1 MYVLLFIF
9 IVCPIRFSRSSL
21 SSDTSVTTLEF
32 TDDGTNLGIQAV
44 ITQTSRR
51 LVRSTSEL
59 NLSPS
64 GGCSIGSLE
73 ILYGPSW
80 RELND
85 TGFELSQEGSET
97 HLTVSN
103 CPQARGLYIQCHI
116 SCGLYIQC
124 HISCGL
130 YIQCHISCGL
140 YIQCHISC
148 GLYIQ
153 CHISCGLYIQC
164 HISCDLYIQCHIS
177 CGLYIQCHISCGLY
191 IQCHI
196 SCGLYILCHVSC
208 GLYIQC
214 HVSCGLYIQCHISC
228 TYVHVMAFITHVHA
242 YIHNK

>member
-1 MYVLLFIF
+1 MTGRCEEYYT
-9 IVCPIRFSRSSL
+9 VCPIRFSRSSL

-97 HLTVSN
+97 HLTVTN
-103 CPQARGLYIQCHI
+103 DLAIPHEALTGQFLRLNI
-116 SCGLYIQC
+116 SCPGYSGCLPFKIGGENNQTSVRAGS
-124 HISCGL
+124 IRSSAKIPL
-130 YIQCHISCGL
+130 NSVVL
-140 YIQCHISC
+140 V
-148 GLYIQ
+148 LMV
-153 CHISCGLYIQC
+153 LV
-164 HISCDLYIQCHIS
+164 
-177 CGLYIQCHISCGLY
+177 
-191 IQCHI
+191 
-196 SCGLYILCHVSC
+196 VSFVC
-208 GLYIQC
+208 SEALWIN
-214 HVSCGLYIQCHISC
+214 L
-228 TYVHVMAFITHVHA
+228 
-242 YIHNK
+242 